1 MAYATFA
8 ACRHAPAGGFG
19 DRPIIGPVT
28 DLGTRTE
35 PALRRAAPALLGYA
49 AVRALGLLTLALWS
63 GARDKSAYT
72 LLTARW
78 DALWYTRVAELGY
91 GYEVRLPNGDV
102 HSNLAFFPLLPW
114 LERLLSA
121 VTPLSYA
128 DAGFA
133 VALLASLAAAWGIFA
148 VTDHVYGRR
157 TGVCAVLLWAVLP
170 VGIVQSMAYSESLFT
185 ALAAWSLYAVLTG
198 RWVAA
203 GLLASLAGLTRP
215 VGLAVVAAVW
225 VAGVAAHL
233 SDRRARTRA
242 QSTSGPA
249 APALRGPASTP
260 RRGDAAENTG
270 HAAGRPQPDE
280 GPARKTAETD
290 PAAPGTGP
298 RGNSPAA
305 PGADTAGTDP
315 AAAPGASSSLDISA
329 PGTAESTPPL
339 QAPGGPADSSFERN
353 RSTSGASVAPAAA
366 HAPTGRTSSSTTERI
381 ADTAGAPDPTHAPA
395 DHSTPRRALGMALAP
410 LGTAAY
416 VLWVGHRTG
425 KGPLGYLDVQAGWR
439 NGFDGGYA
447 FARFVGDKFTS
458 FPSALAGVGLIVGVG
473 LVVWLYVVCARQGQ
487 PLPLLVYA
495 GVVTALALCAS
506 SYFGS
511 KPRLLMPAFPLLLPL
526 ALALARSRTRRSAVL
541 LTLIATA
548 SALYGAFWL
557 NGSGPP

>member
-1 MAYATFA
+1 M
-8 ACRHAPAGGFG
+8 
-19 DRPIIGPVT
+19 T
-28 DLGTRTE
+28 DLETRAAA
-35 PALRRAAPALLGYA
+35 PRNALRRAAPALFGYA

-63 GARDKSAYT
+63 AARDKSAYT

-114 LERLLSA
+114 LERGIAA

-128 DAGFA
+128 DAGF
-133 VALLASLAAAWGIFA
+133 VVSLLASLAAAWGIFA
-148 VTDHVYGRR
+148 VADHVYGRR
-157 TGVCAVLLWAVLP
+157 AGVCAVLVWAVLP

-198 RWVAA
+198 RWLTAGALAA
-203 GLLASLAGLTRP
+203 LAGLTRP

-225 VAGVAAHL
+225 VTGIAAFL
-233 SDRRARTRA
+233 RDRATARTPSFVRDRAASRAPSFVRDRSAAAA
-242 QSTSGPA
+242 QSAPETPRAPSPTGDGPA
-249 APALRGPASTP
+249 GGAPAW
-260 RRGDAAENTG
+260 
-270 HAAGRPQPDE
+270 
-280 GPARKTAETD
+280 
-290 PAAPGTGP
+290 
-298 RGNSPAA
+298 
-305 PGADTAGTDP
+305 
-315 AAAPGASSSLDISA
+315 
-329 PGTAESTPPL
+329 
-339 QAPGGPADSSFERN
+339 
-353 RSTSGASVAPAAA
+353 
-366 HAPTGRTSSSTTERI
+366 
-381 ADTAGAPDPTHAPA
+381 
-395 DHSTPRRALGMALAP
+395 RRALGMLLAP
-410 LGTAAY
+410 LGAAGY

-447 FARFVGDKFTS
+447 FARFVADKFTS

-473 LVVWLYVVCARQGQ
+473 LVVWLYVVCVRQGQ

-511 KPRLLMPAFPLLLPL
+511 KPRLLLPAFPLLLPL
-526 ALALARSRTRRSAVL
+526 ALALARSRTSRAALVVAGVALASAV
-541 LTLIATA
+541 
-548 SALYGAFWL
+548 YGAFWL